1 MIKLETKLK
10 IIPRFNSSTGVKR
23 KFLRLFC
30 VLFCVC
36 SAALPLGAGA
46 AVLYL
51 MPQSQTVY
59 QGDNFLVDVMLDSEG
74 AQINAAEVYL
84 KFPNE
89 KTEVVDAGN
98 GGSIFGLWPQEP
110 DFSNQKGEVYFTGG
124 VPGGFKGSGK
134 LVSITFNSLGTPLGI
149 GQIQISF
156 KENSKVLLNDGKG
169 TPADLV
175 FLEGNYEI
183 VEKEEGL
190 PVISS
195 SSHPDPKKWFQS
207 STIHL
212 HWDLVEG
219 AEYSY
224 QLSKDPLAEPDNV
237 PDRPEGELKWVGDME
252 YANLEDGIY
261 YFTLKQK
268 LPGKDWSGIVRF
280 RANIDTKPPEEFKP
294 EIGRDPSVFGGK
306 YFLSFATTDAMSGVD
321 YYEILEEPQK
331 NIFTRFFSQNR
342 RKTLRE
348 TAQNWKI
355 GESPYLLEDQSLQSI
370 IKVKAVDK
378 AGNERLAEIIP
389 PAKPFPWI
397 KLLITVVIIIV
408 LAVVIRWIINYIKY
422 QKSNVKNTSQK

>member
-1 MIKLETKLK
+1 MIKLETKPK
-10 IIPRFNSSTGVKR
+10 IIPRLNSGTGVKR

-30 VLFCVC
+30 VLFGVC
-36 SAALPLGAGA
+36 LATLPWGAMA

-59 QGDNFLVDVMLDSEG
+59 QGDNFLVNVMLDSEG
-74 AQINAAEVYL
+74 AQINAAEIYL
-84 KFPNE
+84 KFPKE
-89 KTEVVDAGN
+89 KIQVVDLGN
-98 GGSIFGLWPQEP
+98 GGSIFSLWPQGP
-110 DFSNQKGEVYFTGG
+110 DFSNEKGEVYFAGG
-124 VPGGFKGSGK
+124 LPGGFEGSGK
-134 LVSITFNSLGTPLGI
+134 LISITFSSLPESSTGPVE
-149 GQIQISF
+149 ISLE
-156 KENSKVLLNDGKG
+156 ENSRVLLNDGKG
-169 TPADLV
+169 NQADLV
-175 FLEGNYEI
+175 FLAGNYEI
-183 VEKEEGL
+183 VKKEEGL

-224 QLSKDPLAEPDNV
+224 QLSKDPLAEPDNI
-237 PDRPEGELKWVGDME
+237 PDRPEGKLKWVGDME

-268 LPGKDWSGIVRF
+268 LPDKDWSGTVRF
-280 RANIDTKPPEEFKP
+280 RANIDTTPPGEFKP

-331 NIFTRFFSQNR
+331 NIFSRFFSKN
-342 RKTLRE
+342 KSKILGE
-348 TAQNWKI
+348 TAQNWKV

-378 AGNERLAEIIP
+378 AGNERVAEIIP

-397 KLLITVVIIIV
+397 KLLIIVVIIIV
-408 LAVVIRWIINYIKY
+408 LAVAVWKIIRR
-422 QKSNVKNTSQK
+422 KSKAKRLSEK